1 MDTMPLKY
9 FGSGFNCAESVLLA
23 LSDSFDIS
31 SDCIPRVATG
41 FGGGM
46 KTGEVCGAVSGAIIA
61 FGLVHGRMSAED
73 AARRNHV
80 YQLVQEFVK
89 RFQEEHSSIVC
100 RKLLGVDLQTEEGR
114 NQYRR
119 NNLNKKCQSFVA
131 TAFQIA
137 STLLA
142 AE

>member
-1 MDTMPLKY
+1 
-9 FGSGFNCAESVLLA
+9 
-23 LSDSFDIS
+23 
-31 SDCIPRVATG
+31 
-41 FGGGM
+41 M
-46 KTGEVCGAVSGAIIA
+46 KTGEVCGAVSGAIMA

-100 RKLLGVDLQTEEGR
+100 RDLLGVDLQTEEGR
-114 NQYRR
+114 NQYKKD
-119 NNLNKKCQSFVA
+119 NLNKKCQNFVT